1 MYPACG
7 LYSALNCYVKS
18 AGDQIDQSLKT
29 ELLPLSSK
37 QSHHS
42 KNQFCLSTNITPE
55 KTPVLQEKRL
65 GKKIPKASPS
75 PTAYMFQIDTRA
87 PLCLVFSKQLQSVPL
102 LTALRGSL
110 SHLNLKKHL
119 SEEGF
124 FFPLSVPEEWGQI
137 NYFIKNKLFH
147 FFKDKIYQ
155 QFPQDLMI
163 LIQTKTQ
170 RRI

>member
-1 MYPACG
+1 MHPACG

-37 QSHHS
+37 QSRHS
-42 KNQFCLSTNITPE
+42 KNQFCLSTDITPE

-119 SEEGF
+119 SKEGF
-124 FFPLSVPEEWGQI
+124 FFLFLSQKSGDKSITLLKISFSIFSKTKFI
-137 NYFIKNKLFH
+137 NSFLR
-147 FFKDKIYQ
+147 
-155 QFPQDLMI
+155 
-163 LIQTKTQ
+163 TS
-170 RRI
+170 